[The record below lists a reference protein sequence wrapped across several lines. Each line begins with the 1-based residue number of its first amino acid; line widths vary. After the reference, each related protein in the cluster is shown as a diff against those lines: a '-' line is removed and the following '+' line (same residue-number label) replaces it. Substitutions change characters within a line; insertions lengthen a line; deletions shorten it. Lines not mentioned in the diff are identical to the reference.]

1 MSIDRTMETIALE
14 PVDALTVTMLVDNVT
29 DSLLADQGPAKRP
42 SMGAS
47 PRIATR
53 FAVGGDTDDA
63 LRAEHGFSALVT
75 VEKAGHRTR
84 LLFDAGRTPDGL
96 VENMRRLDL
105 SPGDIEII
113 VLSHGHWDHVTGMD
127 GLVRRLGSAS
137 MPVLIHPEFWTR
149 RRLAF
154 PGRDPIE
161 LPTTSKAA
169 LEGAGFEIIEQRR
182 PSFLLDGALLV
193 TGEVD
198 RTTPFERGFP
208 GHQRHRHG
216 EWEPDPLI
224 LDDQA
229 LVANVRGHG
238 LVVLTG
244 CGHSGVIN
252 ILRYV
257 RTLTGEDRLH
267 ALLGGFHLSGKAFEP
282 IIGPTCDALEEFSP
296 DFLVPAHCSGWRATH
311 ALATRFPNAF
321 IQTSVGTRFE
331 FTAAEA

>member
-1 MSIDRTMETIALE
+1 MT
-14 PVDALTVTMLVDNVT
+14 
-29 DSLLADQGPAKRP
+29 AKA
-42 SMGAS
+42 G
-47 PRIATR
+47 IATR
-53 FAVGGDTDDA
+53 LPRCRTDA
-63 LRAEHGFSALVT
+63 
-75 VEKAGHRTR
+75 
-84 LLFDAGRTPDGL
+84 DGL

-127 GLVRRLGSAS
+127 GLVRRLGAVEHARADPSR
-137 MPVLIHPEFWTR
+137 VLDPPPTGIP
-149 RRLAF
+149 RLR
-154 PGRDPIE
+154 PDR
-161 LPTTSKAA
+161 AA
-169 LEGAGFEIIEQRR
+169 HDEQSGAGGADSR
-182 PSFLLDGALLV
+182 SSNASALLPCS
-193 TGEVD
+193 T
-198 RTTPFERGFP
+198 ERSWSLARSIAPRRSSGLP
-208 GHQRHRHG
+208 GHQRHRH
-216 EWEPDPLI
+216 ERREPDPLI

-296 DFLVPAHCSGWRATH
+296 DFLVPAYIAAGGGPPTRSPRA
-311 ALATRFPNAF
+311 FPMRSSRPA
-321 IQTSVGTRFE
+321 SARVSSSPRPRPKVR
-331 FTAAEA
+331 